1 MYACDYILPVWIVPL
16 GMMLL
21 FSSVGYIQW
30 FTLKETKRILSENGL
45 NMLNIRVTTAAAAV
59 ATSLAALFMA
69 FVG

>member
-1 MYACDYILPVWIVPL
+1 
-16 GMMLL
+16 
-21 FSSVGYIQW
+21 
-30 FTLKETKRILSENGL
+30 LKETKRILSENGL